1 MAIETRKAAEVFPP
15 GEFLREELE
24 ARGWTQA
31 DLAEILDRPPR
42 LVNEIIAAK
51 RGITPET
58 ARGLAA
64 AFGTSPELWMNLES
78 AYQLWREHSED
89 STAVSRRARLFSI
102 APIKEMQR
110 RRWLEPVRDITA
122 LERQICEFLRMGDL
136 DDEPVFAHAARKA
149 ANYADPLTAAQ
160 TAWIARAY
168 QLAPAA
174 PISGAYSREKLKA
187 ALARLKTLLAAR
199 EEIRRVPEVLA
210 KAGIRFL
217 VIQPLQR
224 TKIDGACF
232 WVNDQPA
239 IALSLRYDR
248 IDNFWFV
255 LLHELSHIGNADAIY
270 LDMNLTTA
278 NVDDEQRPP
287 YERKA
292 DSFAS
297 EYLVPKNNIE
307 EFIARVRPFYSTEKI
322 LAFAQAQRVHP
333 ALIIGQ
339 LQHRGEI
346 TWSSFKKYMEPI
358 REILVPNVLTDGW
371 GVIPATQP
379 FTS

>member
-1 MAIETRKAAEVFPP
+1 MAIVMRKAAEAFPP

-51 RGITPET
+51 RSITPET
-58 ARGLAA
+58 ARGLGA

-78 AYQLWREHSED
+78 AYQLWRERSED
-89 STAVSRRARLFSI
+89 TDAVSRRARLFSI
-102 APIKEMQR
+102 VPIKEMQR
-110 RRWLEPVRDITA
+110 RRWLDLVPDITT
-122 LERQICEFLRMGDL
+122 LERQVCDLLQIADL
-136 DDEPVFAHAARKA
+136 DEQPVFAHAARKA
-149 ANYADPLTAAQ
+149 TDYDDPLTAAQ

-174 PISGAYSREKLKA
+174 AVSGTYSREALKG
-187 ALARLKTLLAAR
+187 ALAKLKTLVSAR
-199 EEIRRVPEVLA
+199 EEVRHVPEVLA
-210 KAGIRFL
+210 KAGVRFL
-217 VIQPLQR
+217 VIQPLQG

-232 WVNDQPA
+232 WVNDQPV
-239 IALSLRYDR
+239 IALSLRFDR

-255 LLHELSHIGNADAIY
+255 LLHELAHIGNADTLY
-270 LDMNLTTA
+270 LDMDLA
-278 NVDDEQRPP
+278 SASVEDGQRPA

-297 EYLVPKNNIE
+297 EYLVSKDNLE
-307 EFIARVRPFYSTEKI
+307 EFIARVRPFYSTEKV

-339 LQHRGEI
+339 LQHRSEI
-346 TWSSFKKYMEPI
+346 ARSSFKKYMEPI

-371 GVIPATQP
+371 GVVPPTR
-379 FTS
+379 S